1 MTARH
6 KAVRPLS
13 AGSSWPTMNSPVQE
27 ISVACS
33 GRFDWRLRWAAT
45 SDLDGLHAVACQPAV
60 YRYLFD
66 GKPPPRE
73 LILGRIE
80 QSIVHADRVGV
91 GLWVLEAPAVQYG
104 GCVQIEPDQ
113 RSRSGELL
121 YFLDCAYWG
130 QGLATR
136 MAWTAIT
143 QAFRTPHIDCVFA
156 GADRPNQASI
166 AVMRRL
172 GMTFRRDVQYP
183 LGPGVE
189 YAIDRDHP
197 RPSHAPALLSIGR

>member
-1 MTARH
+1 
-6 KAVRPLS
+6 
-13 AGSSWPTMNSPVQE
+13 MNRPVQE
-27 ISVACS
+27 ISVTCS
-33 GRFDWRLRWAAT
+33 DRFDWRLRWAAT

-66 GKPPPRE
+66 GEPPARE

-80 QSIVHADRVGV
+80 QGMVDADRVGV
-91 GLWVLEAPAVQYG
+91 GLWVLEAPAVQHA
-104 GCVQIEPDQ
+104 GCVQIEPGQ
-113 RSRSGELL
+113 LSRSAELI

-143 QAFRTPHIDCVFA
+143 QAFRTQHIDCVFA

-189 YAIDRDHP
+189 YAIHRDDP

>member
-1 MTARH
+1 
-6 KAVRPLS
+6 
-13 AGSSWPTMNSPVQE
+13 MNSPVQE
-27 ISVACS
+27 ISVARS

-66 GKPPPRE
+66 GQPPARG

-80 QSIVHADRVGV
+80 KGIVDADRVGV
-91 GLWVLEAPAVQYG
+91 GLWVLEAPAAQYG

-113 RSRSGELL
+113 LSRSGELL
-121 YFLDCAYWG
+121 YFLDCACWG

-143 QAFRTPHIDCVFA
+143 EAFRTPHIDCVFA

-189 YAIDRDHP
+189 YAIHRDGP
-197 RPSHAPALLSIGR
+197 RPSHAPALLIIGR